1 MGGSEARYAL
11 GLGRVSGVGPVIGK
25 MLVRAFGSAKAVLE
39 AKPSALTQLDGVGPK
54 LAAALRKFHEWE
66 AVDREVEQAARF
78 GVDLL
83 PLGSSVYPSLL
94 SEIPDPPLCLYVKG
108 KLEAEENDAVAIVG
122 SRGASR
128 DGVRAAGH
136 LAGELVHRGV
146 TVVSGMARGIDAAA
160 HRSAMEAGGRTLAV
174 LGCGMDVVYPA
185 ENVRLYKSIPER
197 GAILSE
203 YAFGTKPDAGNFPL
217 RNRIISGLVRGVVV
231 VEAAE
236 KSGSLITAQRAL
248 DQGREVFAVPGS
260 IYSRGSKGTNALI
273 QQGAKLVSGVDDI
286 LEELFPD
293 RKGAPGALPPPDLSA
308 LSPLDRIVLER
319 LGSEAIHV
327 DEIIESCG
335 LGAARVSEILL
346 RLELVGFVE
355 QFAGKLFARK

>member
-11 GLGRVSGVGPVIGK
+11 GLGRVSGIGPVTGK
-25 MLVRAFGSAKAVLE
+25 TLIRAFGSAKAVFD
-39 AKPSALTQLDGVGPK
+39 AKASALTRSDGVGPK
-54 LAAALRKFHEWE
+54 LAGALRKFSKWD
-66 AVDREVEQAARF
+66 AVDREVNQAARY
-78 GVDLL
+78 GVDLV
-83 PLGSSVYPSLL
+83 PFGSEGYPSLL
-94 SEIPDPPLCLYVKG
+94 SEIPDPPLCLYIKG
-108 KLEAEENDAVAIVG
+108 RAAEDGAGAVAIVG

-128 DGVRAAGH
+128 DGVRAAAH
-136 LAGELVHRGV
+136 LAGELAQRGV

-160 HRSAMEAGGRTLAV
+160 HRSAMEAGGLTIAV

-185 ENVRLYKSIPER
+185 ENVRLYKSIPEH
-197 GAILSE
+197 GAIVSE

-217 RNRIISGLVRGVVV
+217 RNRIISGLVRGVLV

-293 RKGAPGALPPPDLSA
+293 KAGVPGASPARNLTSLSDM
-308 LSPLDRIVLER
+308 DRIVLER
-319 LGSEAIHV
+319 LGTEAMHV
-327 DEIIESCG
+327 DEVIESTG
-335 LGAARVSEILL
+335 LAAARVSEILL
-346 RLELVGFVE
+346 RLEMAGFVE